1 MSRLNASFIDALK
14 RALNGTRFSA
24 KDFIFE
30 DSSSSRTL
38 IGIRFKYDKSFNFE
52 ITEEEEVET
61 ITEKGPFSNA
71 SSGTSERKN
80 KSVMNYV
87 VYSPGEYK
95 RSDKIDIYDVGGATD
110 YIQKWCDYIYDEVT
124 HKTDDDSSYD
134 SLREQIEEQLKD
146 GVENESDPFNDEELA
161 IINKNFD
168 DLLKNFEALKEEN
181 KITQAELNKVQ
192 SDFEDFKNSAKNMP
206 KGLWARVTN
215 NKLVDIVVAF
225 GKSKEGRDFIISE
238 IKKLFREIEI

>member
-1 MSRLNASFIDALK
+1 MSRLNASFIDVLK

-24 KDFIFE
+24 KDFIFG
-30 DSSSSRTL
+30 DSSNRRAL
-38 IGIRFKYDKSFNFE
+38 IGIQFKYDNSFNFE
-52 ITEEEEVET
+52 ITEEEEIET
-61 ITEKGPFSNA
+61 ITEKPPFAGSA
-71 SSGTSERKN
+71 LGTSERKN
-80 KSVMNYV
+80 KSVANYV

-95 RSDKIDIYDVGGATD
+95 RSDKIDIYDVGSATD

-124 HKTDDDSSYD
+124 HKKDDDSSYD
-134 SLREQIEEQLKD
+134 SLREQIEEQLKE
-146 GVENESDPFNDEELA
+146 GVENENDPFNDEELRR
-161 IINKNFD
+161 INEKFD

-192 SDFEDFKNSAKNMP
+192 SDFEDFKSSAKNMP

-238 IKKLFREIEI
+238 IKKLVS

>member
-1 MSRLNASFIDALK
+1 MSRLNASFMDIIK

-30 DSSSSRTL
+30 DSSSHKTL
-38 IGIRFKYDKSFNFE
+38 IGIQFKYDKSFNFE
-52 ITEEEEVET
+52 ITEEEEIET
-61 ITEKGPFSNA
+61 ITEKGPFA
-71 SSGTSERKN
+71 SAALGTSERKN

-95 RSDKIDIYDVGGATD
+95 LSDKIDIYDIGNATE
-110 YIQKWCDYIYDEVT
+110 YIRKWCDYIYDEVT
-124 HKTDDDSSYD
+124 HKKDDDSSYD
-134 SLREQIEEQLKD
+134 SLREQIEEQLEES
-146 GVENESDPFNDEELA
+146 VENESDPFNDEELRR
-161 IINKNFD
+161 INNKFD

-192 SDFEDFKNSAKNMP
+192 SDFEDFKSSAQNMP

-238 IKKLFREIEI
+238 VKKLVA